1 MQRFSDESHVPQRIK
16 IKSTKAHHSIMFADL
31 ASATREDT
39 LQLQEHADCRGDA
52 KI

>member
-1 MQRFSDESHVPQRIK
+1 MQRFSDKGQVPQRIK

-31 ASATREDT
+31 ASATREHT
-39 LQLQEHADCRGDA
+39 LQLQEHADRLEDA